1 MWILLFSDVTLFVS
15 TILSPIIVLLESNGK
30 VVFSYPFLCCV
41 SLFTEKFSFLDFPGQ
56 QRS

>member
-1 MWILLFSDVTLFVS
+1 MWILLFSDVTLFEYNVS

-41 SLFTEKFSFLDFPGQ
+41 SLFT
-56 QRS
+56 